1 MTGLT
6 QERRLSRRAALG
18 RAATVGAVA
27 WSAPILL
34 STPAHATM
42 SAGSRTMRGPF
53 RSLTLAWD
61 PSSWQARPG
70 TGRSPALGYFRT
82 RQLDVNGGGGW
93 KLIATGQSVDLQF
106 GSPLQFKMPPLGG
119 GPTGRQVGQTDDG
132 GTTTDDAGTTDDV
145 TTDDVTT
152 TTVPAEPAPTETVD
166 ETPDTTVAEAPA
178 DAPDTPDTTV
188 AEAPPATDAP
198 DDPAPTPTDAPQQAP
213 AAAPVAPAP
222 APAEAPAAETLEV
235 DDSVQSMV
243 IDMSA
248 AATISIGDRF
258 GFFTVVDGQTA

>member
-1 MTGLT
+1 MTGMT

-42 SAGSRTMRGPF
+42 SAGARTMRGPF

-61 PSSWQARPG
+61 PSGWQARPG
-70 TGRSPALGYFRT
+70 TGRSPALEYFRT

-119 GPTGRQVGQTDDG
+119 GPTGRQVAQTDET
-132 GTTTDDAGTTDDV
+132 GTTVETTP
-145 TTDDVTT
+145 TT
-152 TTVPAEPAPTETVD
+152 T
-166 ETPDTTVAEAPA
+166 
-178 DAPDTPDTTV
+178 
-188 AEAPPATDAP
+188 
-198 DDPAPTPTDAPQQAP
+198 
-213 AAAPVAPAP
+213 APAP
-222 APAEAPAAETLEV
+222 APTESTDTGDEGTTTTTVAETPVETPTTTVAETPAETPTTTVAEPAAPASTEAPAPATTDAPAPATSAFEV
-235 DDSVQSMV
+235 DNTVQSMV

-248 AATISIGDRF
+248 AATVNIGDRY

>member
-18 RAATVGAVA
+18 RAATVGVVA

-42 SAGSRTMRGPF
+42 SAGARTMRGPF

-61 PSSWQARPG
+61 PSGWQARPG
-70 TGRSPALGYFRT
+70 TGRSPALKYFRT
-82 RQLDVNGGGGW
+82 RQLDVNGGSGW
-93 KLIATGQSVDLQF
+93 KLIATGQAVDLHF

-119 GPTGRQVGQTDDG
+119 GPTGRQVAQTDTTVEPVTTEPVTTEPVTTEPVTTEPVTTEPVTTDSTDSVDE
-132 GTTTDDAGTTDDV
+132 GTTT
-145 TTDDVTT
+145 
-152 TTVPAEPAPTETVD
+152 
-166 ETPDTTVAEAPA
+166 TTVAEAPA
-178 DAPDTPDTTV
+178 TTVAATPSTTV
-188 AEAPPATDAP
+188 AETPSAPVTTDAP
-198 DDPAPTPTDAPQQAP
+198 EQAPTTT
-213 AAAPVAPAP
+213 AAP
-222 APAEAPAAETLEV
+222 EAPAATAPDT
-235 DDSVQSMV
+235 DDALQSMV